1 MSRKQFS
8 GLISSRNGSLGIVE
22 MTNGVLATAVEVAV
36 SDIILDRIDEHRVR
50 VLQRSLKQIAFSDR
64 VR

>member
-1 MSRKQFS
+1 M
-8 GLISSRNGSLGIVE
+8 
-22 MTNGVLATAVEVAV
+22 AYWPTAVEVAV